1 MVFQLL
7 NNSVTLCHAELVE
20 ASKYNKQTKIIMKKI
35 SLVLAVLCLSVVGF
49 SQDIDIKKG
58 MVLIDGKECLK
69 VNSDPNNVAFS
80 DLEGNEIIF
89 LKFIHDSKYA
99 SLYVKITFLNQKAS
113 FTSKSYIFTKKLL
126 LKKLLEDGTLTD
138 CKLVSEKVEKFIMK
152 YDEEVDK

>member
-1 MVFQLL
+1 MLSL
-7 NNSVTLCHAELVE
+7 
-20 ASKYNKQTKIIMKKI
+20 SKHQSINKQTKILMKKI

-89 LKFIHDSKYA
+89 LKFIHDSK
-99 SLYVKITFLNQKAS
+99 
-113 FTSKSYIFTKKLL
+113 
-126 LKKLLEDGTLTD
+126 
-138 CKLVSEKVEKFIMK
+138 
-152 YDEEVDK
+152 